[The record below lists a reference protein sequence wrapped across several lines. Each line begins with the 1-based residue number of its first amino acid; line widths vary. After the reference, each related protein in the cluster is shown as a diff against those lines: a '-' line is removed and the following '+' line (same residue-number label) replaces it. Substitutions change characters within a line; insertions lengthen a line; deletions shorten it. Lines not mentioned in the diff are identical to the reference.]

1 MSDDFPYLTEQERI
15 SFPNPDAG
23 TPDGIVASGAN
34 LSPGVLLSAYEQGI
48 FPWFGEDDPL
58 LWWSPD
64 PRFVLF
70 PLELHVPRRLARRLR
85 AGEFQLSFDTSF
97 AEVIRRCSEV
107 PRPGQEGTWITTEM
121 VDGYIKLHELGY
133 AHSIEAWRSGELAGG
148 LYGVSLGR
156 AFFGESMFAKQA
168 DASKVA
174 FVSLVRY
181 LGSLGFTLVD
191 CQVYTD
197 HLDRFGARE
206 IPRAEFLSVLAKAL
220 SSNVTLR
227 GNWGHEDWLPLRHS
241 I

>member
-1 MSDDFPYLTEQERI
+1 VSDDFPYLTERERI

-23 TPDGIVASGAN
+23 TPEGIVASGAN

-48 FPWFGEDDPL
+48 FPWFSENDPL

-70 PLELHVPRRLARRLR
+70 PSELHVPRRLARRLR
-85 AGEFQLSFDTSF
+85 AGEYQLSFDTSF
-97 AEVIRRCSEV
+97 VEVIQRCSEV

-133 AHSIEAWRSGELAGG
+133 AHSVEAWRSGRLAGG

-156 AFFGESMFAKQA
+156 AFFGESMFAEQA

-174 FVSLVRY
+174 FVSVVRY
-181 LGSLGFTLVD
+181 LAALGFELVD

-206 IPRAEFLSVLAKAL
+206 ISRAEFLSVLAKAL
-220 SSNVTLR
+220 SSDVTLR
-227 GNWGHEDWLPLRHS
+227 GSWGQEDWLPLRLS
-241 I
+241 N